1 MEVTVLSGI
10 DYVVIILYLV
20 FTVGLGMYI
29 GRKIK
34 TGKDYFLAGR
44 SLPWWA
50 VGMSMVV
57 SDIGAADIIG
67 IAGSAYLYGIVMA
80 NFDWIGCVPIM
91 VICSFVV
98 ISHLWRS
105 QVYTIP
111 EFLGRRFNLGVRTVS
126 ALIWGL
132 FLACSLG
139 VLLYATAVMMK
150 TMLGWP
156 ITTSIIV
163 SAVLIGLY
171 TMVGGLAA
179 VVFTDVLQ
187 CIIMFIGCTITLF
200 VGLNRIGGISGL
212 TEAISNMGEQYD
224 NHFSL
229 ILPADTETPYPWSG
243 IFFGLTM
250 VLAPAYWFGNQT
262 IVQRCLGCRSEFEAK
277 AAFIWGALLK
287 TIIPFIMV
295 IPGLIALT
303 YYKTDITNVDSAL
316 PRLIGDILP
325 PGLLGIFFAAFI
337 AALMSS
343 VDSYLNSAATLW
355 TKDIYQR
362 LIRPNEDDHH
372 YLIVGRILTFVFV
385 VWGCFF
391 AMWIQ
396 GRTAS
401 LYSIIQNT
409 ASLFQGPSLTL
420 ILLGI
425 LWWRATGT
433 GAFIGMLAGM
443 LCSTTLF
450 LTNVYAS
457 EPLFKIEEPFLYI
470 TLWSFIVSAVVTVVV
485 SLLTPP
491 EPDEKLVGLVFRYKG
506 RQGNAKSV

>member
-1 MEVTVLSGI
+1 MDVTVLSGI
-10 DYVVIILYLV
+10 DYVLIILYLV

-57 SDIGAADIIG
+57 SDIGAADIVG

-91 VICSFVV
+91 ILCSFVV
-98 ISHLWRS
+98 ISYLWRS

-139 VLLYATAVMMK
+139 VLLYATAVMME

-156 ITTSIIV
+156 IIYSIII
-163 SAVLIGLY
+163 SAVMIGLY

-200 VGLNRIGGISGL
+200 VGLHRIGGISVL
-212 TEAISNMGEQYD
+212 TETISNMGDQYN
-224 NHFSL
+224 NHFTL
-229 ILPADTETPYPWSG
+229 ILPGDTETPYPWSG

-262 IVQRCLGCRSEFEAK
+262 IIQRCLGCRSEFEAK
-277 AAFIWGALLK
+277 AAFVFGALLK
-287 TIIPFIMV
+287 TFIPFIMV
-295 IPGLIALT
+295 IPGLIALI
-303 YYKTDITNVDSAL
+303 YYKVDITDADSVL
-316 PRLIGDILP
+316 PRLICDILP

-362 LIRPNEDDHH
+362 LLRPNEDDRH
-372 YLIVGRILTFVFV
+372 YLVVGRILTFVFI

-391 AMWIQ
+391 AIWIQ
-396 GRTAS
+396 GKTAS

-409 ASLFQGPSLTL
+409 ASLFQGPTLML

-425 LWWRATGT
+425 FWWRTTGI
-433 GAFIGMLAGM
+433 GAFVGMIAGM
-443 LCSTTLF
+443 VCSTTLF

-457 EPLFKIEEPFLYI
+457 EPLFKIEDPFLFI
-470 TLWSFIVSAVVTVVV
+470 TLWSFIVSSVVAIIV

-491 EPDEKLVGLVFRYKG
+491 EPDEKLVGLVYRYKG
-506 RQGNAKSV
+506 RGKNGKPV